1 MERQL
6 RQLITD
12 ESGLSE
18 VHWIKAPANTP
29 RPYIRLSLISELGDH
44 TMQGRTSLRQSLVQ
58 VDIWA
63 EDMADLLTIKNAVM
77 ELDGYQDQSG
87 DEPIKAILL
96 DKVRSGE
103 DTSVSSDIVI
113 RYSIDFR
120 VFHS

>member
-12 ESGLSE
+12 ASGIE
-18 VHWIKAPANTP
+18 VHWIRAPANTP
-29 RPYIRLSLISELGDH
+29 RPYIRLSLITELGDH
-44 TMQGRTSLRQSLVQ
+44 TMEGRTPLRQSMIQ

-77 ELDGYQDQSG
+77 VLDGYNDQSG
-87 DEPIKAILL
+87 DDPIKVILL

-103 DTSVSSDIVI
+103 DTSNPADIVL